1 MKTILTVIRKELI
14 DTLRDR
20 RTLLS
25 SVVLPAV
32 AIPLILFVVV
42 KVQSVMME
50 KDATKTLT
58 VGLSAAPEAF
68 RQLLAQDSLLEISRV
83 DEAAGQ
89 QAVAVDS
96 LDALLAFP
104 ADFTRLVAQMQPA
117 PVQFYFKST
126 NSQVQA
132 RLAEKLETYRQALM
146 DERVAQLAIA
156 PEALVPLKVTEQNLA
171 STRERIGQVAGG
183 FLPYIFIILCFIGC
197 MYPALDMISGEKERG
212 TLETLL
218 TVPSSRL
225 HILLG
230 KMIVIALM
238 GLAAA
243 LVAVAGMAIGINF
256 LPQIPV
262 ELLTTIN
269 SVLSASFI
277 ATLGL
282 MLVPL
287 TLFFSGLLTAIVV
300 RARNFKEAQS
310 LVTPINFVVLVP
322 AMVALFPGV
331 ELNWQTVWIPVL
343 NIALA
348 TKAAV
353 ANTLEPAHLA
363 AIVIS
368 MTVLAFGAVA
378 ISIRQFS
385 QEATVLR

>member
-1 MKTILTVIRKELI
+1 MKTILTVIRKELL

-20 RTLLS
+20 RTLLM

-32 AIPLILFVVV
+32 AIPLLMFAAV
-42 KVQSVMME
+42 KIQSAMMK
-50 KDATKTLT
+50 KDITKTLT
-58 VGLSAAPEAF
+58 VGLVSAPEAF
-68 RQLLAQDSLLEISRV
+68 YQQLTQDSSLAVRQVE
-83 DEAAGQ
+83 EAAGR
-89 QAVAVDS
+89 QAVASGD

-104 ADFTRLVAQMQPA
+104 ANFTQSIEDMQPA
-117 PVQFYFKST
+117 EVQFYFKST
-126 NSQVQA
+126 NSQVQG
-132 RLAEKLETYRQALM
+132 RLSTRLDAYRQTLM
-146 DERVAQLAIA
+146 DDRMVQLNVA
-156 PEALVPLKVTEQNLA
+156 PETLAPLKVTEQNLA
-171 STRERIGQVAGG
+171 SSRERVGQVAGG
-183 FLPYIFIILCFIGC
+183 FLPYLFLVLCFLGC
-197 MYPALDMISGEKERG
+197 MYPALDLISGEKERG

-243 LVAVAGMAIGINF
+243 LVAVVGMAVGVNF
-256 LPQIPV
+256 LPQIPP
-262 ELLTTIN
+262 ELLSTIN
-269 SVLSASFI
+269 GVLSASFI
-277 ATLGL
+277 ATLVL

-287 TLFFSGLLTAIVV
+287 ALFFSGLLTAVVV

-310 LVTPINFVVLVP
+310 LVSPISFAIIVP
-322 AMVALFPGV
+322 AALAMLPGL
-331 ELNWQTVWIPVL
+331 ELNWQTVWIPIL

-353 ANTLEPAHLA
+353 ANTLDPAHLV
-363 AIVIS
+363 AIVFS
-368 MTVLAFGAVA
+368 LTVLAFIAVA

>member
-1 MKTILTVIRKELI
+1 MKTILTVIQKELI

-32 AIPLILFVVV
+32 AIPLLLFVVV

-68 RQLLAQDSLLEISRV
+68 RQLLAQDSLLEISTV
-83 DEAAGQ
+83 DEVAGQ
-89 QAVAVDS
+89 QAVAIDS

-104 ADFTRLVAQMQPA
+104 ADFARSVEQMQPA
-117 PVQFYFKST
+117 HVQFYFKST
-126 NSQVQA
+126 NSQVQG
-132 RLAEKLETYRQALM
+132 RLSDKLEAYRKRLM
-146 DERVAQLAIA
+146 GERVAQLAIA
-156 PEALVPLKVTEQNLA
+156 PEALVPLDVTEQNLA

-183 FLPYIFIILCFIGC
+183 FLPYIFIFLCFVGC
-197 MYPALDMISGEKERG
+197 MYPALDLISGEKERG

-243 LVAVAGMAIGINF
+243 LVAVAGMAVGINF
-256 LPQIPV
+256 LPQIPA
-262 ELLTTIN
+262 ELLSTIN
-269 SVLSASFI
+269 SVLSVSFI
-277 ATLGL
+277 ATLVL

-310 LVTPINFVVLVP
+310 LATPVSFLILIP
-322 AMVALFPGV
+322 AMIALMPGIT
-331 ELNWQTVWIPVL
+331 LNWQTVWIPVL

-363 AIVIS
+363 AIVFS
-368 MTVLAFGAVA
+368 MTVLAFVAVA
-378 ISIRQFS
+378 VSIRQFS

>member
-1 MKTILTVIRKELI
+1 MKTILTVVRKELI

-32 AIPLILFVVV
+32 AIPLLLFVVV

-68 RQLLAQDSLLEISRV
+68 HQLLAQDSLLEISRV

-89 QAVAVDS
+89 QAVAIDS

-104 ADFTRLVAQMQPA
+104 ADFTRLVAQMQPV

-132 RLAEKLETYRQALM
+132 RLTKKLETYRAALM

-156 PEALVPLKVTEQNLA
+156 PEALVPLNVTEQNLA

-183 FLPYIFIILCFIGC
+183 LLPYIFIILCFIGC
-197 MYPALDMISGEKERG
+197 MYPALDLISGEKERG

-243 LVAVAGMAIGINF
+243 LVAVAGMAVGINF
-256 LPQIPV
+256 LPQIPT
-262 ELLTTIN
+262 ELLSTIN
-269 SVLSASFI
+269 SVLSVSFI

-353 ANTLEPAHLA
+353 ANTLEPAHLV

-378 ISIRQFS
+378 VSIRQFS

>member
-1 MKTILTVIRKELI
+1 MKTIFTVVRKELI

-25 SVVLPAV
+25 AVVLPAV
-32 AIPLILFVVV
+32 AIPLLLFVVL
-42 KVQSVMME
+42 KIQSTLME
-50 KDATKTLT
+50 KDAAKTLT
-58 VGLSAAPEAF
+58 VGVSAAPEAF
-68 RQLLAQDSLLEISRV
+68 RQLLAQDSLLEVSAV
-83 DEAAGQ
+83 AEEAGQ

-104 ADFTRLVAQMQPA
+104 ADFARSVKQMQPTE
-117 PVQFYFKST
+117 VQFYFKST

-132 RLAEKLETYRQALM
+132 RLSEKLEDYRATLM

-156 PEALVPLKVTEQNLA
+156 PEALTPLNVAEQNLA

-197 MYPALDMISGEKERG
+197 MYPALDLISGEKERG

-243 LVAVAGMAIGINF
+243 LVAVAGMAVGINF

-262 ELLTTIN
+262 ELLSTIN
-269 SVLSASFI
+269 SVLSVSFI
-277 ATLGL
+277 ATLVL

-287 TLFFSGLLTAIVV
+287 TLFFSGLLTAVVV

-310 LVTPINFVVLVP
+310 LATPISFLILVP
-322 AMVALFPGV
+322 AMMALIPGV
-331 ELNWQTVWIPVL
+331 TLNWQTVWIPVL

-353 ANTLEPAHLA
+353 ANTLDPAHLA
-363 AIVIS
+363 AIVFS
-368 MTVLAFGAVA
+368 LTVLAFVAVA
-378 ISIRQFS
+378 VSIRQFS

>member
-20 RTLLS
+20 RTLLT

-32 AIPLILFVVV
+32 AIPLLLFVVV

-68 RQLLAQDSLLEISRV
+68 QQLLAQDSSLEVRTV
-83 DEAAGQ
+83 NETAGQ
-89 QAVAVDS
+89 QAVAADS

-104 ADFTRLVAQMQPA
+104 DDFARSVEQMQPA
-117 PVQFYFKST
+117 AVQFYFKST
-126 NSQVQA
+126 NSQVHS
-132 RLAEKLETYRQALM
+132 RLSAKLEVYRSALM
-146 DERVAQLAIA
+146 DERVAQLAID
-156 PEALVPLKVTEQNLA
+156 PKALTPLNITEQNLA
-171 STRERIGQVAGG
+171 STRERIGQLAGG

-197 MYPALDMISGEKERG
+197 MYPALDLISGEKERG

-218 TVPSSRL
+218 TVPAARL
-225 HILLG
+225 HILVG
-230 KMIVIALM
+230 KMLVIALM

-243 LVAVAGMAIGINF
+243 LVAVAGMAVGINF
-256 LPQIPV
+256 LPQIPA
-262 ELLTTIN
+262 ELLSTIN
-269 SVLSASFI
+269 SVLSPSFI
-277 ATLGL
+277 ATLVL

-287 TLFFSGLLTAIVV
+287 TLFFSGLLTAVV
-300 RARNFKEAQS
+300 ARARNFKEAQS

-331 ELNWQTVWIPVL
+331 TLNWQTVWIPVL

-363 AIVIS
+363 AIVFS
-368 MTVLAFGAVA
+368 MTVLAFLSVAV
-378 ISIRQFS
+378 SLRQFS

>member
-1 MKTILTVIRKELI
+1 MKTIFTVIRKELI

-117 PVQFYFKST
+117 QVQFYFKST

-197 MYPALDMISGEKERG
+197 MYPALDLISGEKERG

-256 LPQIPV
+256 LPQIPA

-300 RARNFKEAQS
+300 RAHNFKEAQS
-310 LVTPINFVVLVP
+310 LVTPINFAVLVP

-353 ANTLEPAHLA
+353 ANTLDPAHLA

>member
-1 MKTILTVIRKELI
+1 MKTILTVIRKELL

-32 AIPLILFVVV
+32 AIPLLLFVVV
-42 KVQSVMME
+42 KIQSVVME

-58 VGLSAAPEAF
+58 VGLVAPPEAF
-68 RQLLAQDSLLEISRV
+68 FHQLTQDSSLNVRQVE
-83 DEAAGQ
+83 EAAGQ
-89 QAVAVDS
+89 QAVAGDD

-104 ADFTRLVAQMQPA
+104 ADFAQSVADMEPA
-117 PVQFYFKST
+117 QVQFYFKST
-126 NSQVQA
+126 NSQVQG
-132 RLAEKLETYRQALM
+132 RLSAKLEAYRKTLM
-146 DERVAQLAIA
+146 NDRVVQLDIA
-156 PEALVPLKVTEQNLA
+156 PEALVPLEVTEQNLA
-171 STRERIGQVAGG
+171 STRERVGQVAGG
-183 FLPYIFIILCFIGC
+183 FLPYIFIILCFLGC
-197 MYPALDMISGEKERG
+197 MYPALDLISGEKERG

-238 GLAAA
+238 GLASA
-243 LVAVAGMAIGINF
+243 LVAVAGMAVGINF
-256 LPQIPV
+256 LPEVPT
-262 ELLTTIN
+262 ELLSTIN
-269 SVLSASFI
+269 SVLSVSFI
-277 ATLGL
+277 ATLVL

-287 TLFFSGLLTAIVV
+287 SLFFSGLLTALVV

-310 LVTPINFVVLVP
+310 LATPISFLIIVP
-322 AMVALFPGV
+322 AMMALIPGV
-331 ELNWQTVWIPVL
+331 TLNWQTVWVPVL
-343 NIALA
+343 NVALA

-363 AIVIS
+363 AIVFS
-368 MTVLAFGAVA
+368 LTVLAFGAVA
-378 ISIRQFS
+378 VSIRQFS

>member
-1 MKTILTVIRKELI
+1 M
-14 DTLRDR
+14 
-20 RTLLS
+20 
-25 SVVLPAV
+25 
-32 AIPLILFVVV
+32 
-42 KVQSVMME
+42 
-50 KDATKTLT
+50 
-58 VGLSAAPEAF
+58 
-68 RQLLAQDSLLEISRV
+68 
-83 DEAAGQ
+83 
-89 QAVAVDS
+89 
-96 LDALLAFP
+96 
-104 ADFTRLVAQMQPA
+104 
-117 PVQFYFKST
+117 
-126 NSQVQA
+126 
-132 RLAEKLETYRQALM
+132 
-146 DERVAQLAIA
+146 
-156 PEALVPLKVTEQNLA
+156 
-171 STRERIGQVAGG
+171 
-183 FLPYIFIILCFIGC
+183 PYIFIILCFIGC
-197 MYPALDMISGEKERG
+197 MYPALDLISGEKERG

-269 SVLSASFI
+269 SVLSVSFI
-277 ATLGL
+277 ATLLL

-310 LVTPINFVVLVP
+310 LATPISFLIFVP

-331 ELNWQTVWIPVL
+331 ELNWQTVWIPVF

-353 ANTLEPAHLA
+353 ANTLEPAHLV
-363 AIVIS
+363 AIVFS

-385 QEATVLR
+385 QETTVLR